1 LFPWQTS
8 ANLGVRGPCLGV
20 DWGSDSLW
28 CYDPFELYTRGLL
41 TNANMLVAGEPGSGK
56 SAAVKTYLYRTLSL
70 YGSAG
75 VRRWAAI
82 VDPKREYVDLAGTL
96 GMSVLELYPGGPNRL
111 NPLDAG
117 PGLGGLERDELVRRR
132 TELVRALLEVMLYRS
147 LNGVEEGALAW
158 TLDLLTGAPSAQKP
172 SQPSLHDVF
181 RLLGD
186 PPDELRAHLEEA
198 AGKVDFAQEL
208 RDVRLALDRMLHRD
222 LRGLFDAEHSTS
234 SIDWGAKGMVIDLSQ
249 VFSNPLVLRLLMVGV
264 TSWLT
269 NLFASRQRDDS
280 LRCYLVL
287 DESWS
292 IAGDL
297 AVARWVQ
304 SVWRLCRDYG
314 VSGISMVHRVSDFGS
329 QADDGSAAS
338 KMSAAIVSLSQ
349 TKVLFRTSRADI
361 AATRASLGLSEK
373 EAELIALL
381 ARGRALWKVGDHT
394 AVVQHKVAEREW
406 SFARTDA
413 RMVV

>member
-1 LFPWQTS
+1 M
-8 ANLGVRGPCLGV
+8 
-20 DWGSDSLW
+20 W
-28 CYDPFELYTRGLL
+28 CYDAFELYTRGLL

-70 YGSAG
+70 YGVGG

-82 VDPKREYVDLAGTL
+82 VDPKREYVDLAHKL
-96 GMSVLELYPGGPNRL
+96 AMPVLELYPGGPNRV

-117 PGLGGLERDELVRRR
+117 PGLVGLDRDELVRRR
-132 TELVRALLEVMLYRS
+132 TELVRALMEVMLYRP
-147 LNGVEEGALAW
+147 LNGVEDGAMSW
-158 TLDLLTGAPSAQKP
+158 TLDLLTNAK

-181 RLLGD
+181 RVLGD
-186 PPDELRAHLEEA
+186 PPDELRGHLEEA
-198 AGKVDFAQEL
+198 AGKVDFSIEL

-222 LRGLFDAEHSTS
+222 LRGIFDARDATS
-234 SIDWGAKGMVIDLSQ
+234 PIDWNAKGVVIDLSQ
-249 VFSNPLVLRLLMVGV
+249 VFGNPQVLRLLMVGV

-329 QADDGSAAS
+329 QADDGTAAS
-338 KMSAAIVSLSQ
+338 KMSSAIVSLSQ

-361 AATRASLGLSEK
+361 AATRAILGLSEK
-373 EAELIALL
+373 EAELVAML
-381 ARGRALWKVGDHT
+381 ARGRALWKVGDHS
-394 AVVQHKVAEREW
+394 AVVQHKVADSEW
-406 SFARTDA
+406 AFARTDA